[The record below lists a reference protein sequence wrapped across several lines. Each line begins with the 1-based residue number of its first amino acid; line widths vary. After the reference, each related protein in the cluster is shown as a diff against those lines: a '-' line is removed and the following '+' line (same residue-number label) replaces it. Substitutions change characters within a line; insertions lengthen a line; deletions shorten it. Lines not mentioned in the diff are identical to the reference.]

1 GHRPA
6 RARDLRRGAARVEL
20 RADRGQQPRLD
31 VARDPRP
38 LRRSGGAARRV
49 HPARAAAAAADARS
63 LALQDRLL
71 RRRQPRRDAR
81 LARDVRRL
89 LLHLA
94 LRPERARLLADEGGR
109 DLPADDDPDHPRR
122 ADHRE
127 ALGPGRLALAD
138 GRRHVDPRRLAL
150 ALPEDRAAHRLLVAL
165 AAAAAR
171 RHRHGID
178 DVADD
183 LRRDGLRADR
193 QSGGRLRRPEQLP
206 PGRRLAR
213 DRADGCDPA
222 LVRASGRVGAGG
234 LATVRRRPPR
244 GAARQCGD
252 CVRSC
257 CGGDRART
265 DEARGRAGAHR
276 GSGACG
282 MTSATRLPAAERR
295 EALIE
300 TAIRVFSDG
309 SYRGTTTAEIARA
322 AGISEPILYRH
333 FASKRDLYLAAL
345 DHVWGDM
352 RASWERALEST
363 DNVREALETMGRGHV
378 TVRDCKFQMAE
389 LWVQALGE
397 AAEDPELRKHL
408 RRHMREVHD
417 FMADVIRRGQ
427 AEGVL
432 HAERDADAE
441 AWTFIAGGVLGMVGR
456 RIGLLDEQEV
466 KSIRQARLDWLTS

>member
-1 GHRPA
+1 
-6 RARDLRRGAARVEL
+6 
-20 RADRGQQPRLD
+20 
-31 VARDPRP
+31 
-38 LRRSGGAARRV
+38 
-49 HPARAAAAAADARS
+49 
-63 LALQDRLL
+63 
-71 RRRQPRRDAR
+71 
-81 LARDVRRL
+81 
-89 LLHLA
+89 
-94 LRPERARLLADEGGR
+94 
-109 DLPADDDPDHPRR
+109 
-122 ADHRE
+122 
-127 ALGPGRLALAD
+127 
-138 GRRHVDPRRLAL
+138 
-150 ALPEDRAAHRLLVAL
+150 
-165 AAAAAR
+165 
-171 RHRHGID
+171 
-178 DVADD
+178 
-183 LRRDGLRADR
+183 
-193 QSGGRLRRPEQLP
+193 
-206 PGRRLAR
+206 
-213 DRADGCDPA
+213 
-222 LVRASGRVGAGG
+222 
-234 LATVRRRPPR
+234 
-244 GAARQCGD
+244 
-252 CVRSC
+252 
-257 CGGDRART
+257 
-265 DEARGRAGAHR
+265 
-276 GSGACG
+276 
-282 MTSATRLPAAERR
+282 MTSAVRLPAAERR
-295 EALIE
+295 EALIA
-300 TAIRVFSDG
+300 TAIKVFSDG